1 MKKFLT
7 IAAVVVMVTAL
18 AIVGFTDPA
27 GNAPAP
33 NGQGH
38 GHVRGGQHGQ
48 MDPAQRWQ
56 HMLERL
62 DTNKDGKI
70 SKDEFPGR
78 DEVFDRID
86 ANGDGF
92 ITEDEAAAI
101 GNRRGGGQ
109 RGQMDPAQRWQRML
123 ERQDTNKDGKISKD
137 EFPGRDEVFDRID
150 ANGDGFITEDEAA
163 AMGNRRGGGQRGGLI
178 ARMDQDGDGKVT
190 REEWAAA
197 FDKLDTN
204 GDGVLDQQ
212 DRPQRG
218 GQGGPRHGGQG
229 GPNA

>member
-70 SKDEFPGR
+70 SKDEFPGA
-78 DEVFDRID
+78 D
-86 ANGDGF
+86 
-92 ITEDEAAAI
+92 
-101 GNRRGGGQ
+101 
-109 RGQMDPAQRWQRML
+109 
-123 ERQDTNKDGKISKD
+123 K
-137 EFPGRDEVFDRID
+137 VFDRID